1 MDECAR
7 FSDILSHP
15 FSAQLCAQLTA
26 LERVAR
32 CFDFP
37 FPMFSSLPSLF
48 TIPFRFLHGSS
59 FLLEKRDDSTTEGER
74 SGDKSTSDERGSAR
88 SLDRLLFQ
96 RKGWKGIVERGRE
109 KQEVGED
116 IEKHGQVEP
125 KGKIRAKRGGKS
137 RGEFGCAYDV
147 KHGPVIWRKFKA
159 LCQGNCIGV
168 SVPPY
173 APFPFFPLLYL
184 FFFFLSF
191 FFSGVCFSSRGERT
205 ERV

>member
-1 MDECAR
+1 
-7 FSDILSHP
+7 
-15 FSAQLCAQLTA
+15 
-26 LERVAR
+26 
-32 CFDFP
+32 
-37 FPMFSSLPSLF
+37 MFSSLPSLF

-173 APFPFFPLLYL
+173 APCRSPFFPLLYL
-184 FFFFLSF
+184 FFSF
-191 FFSGVCFSSRGERT
+191 FFSFSAGFVFHREARGLKGFN
-205 ERV
+205 

>member
-1 MDECAR
+1 
-7 FSDILSHP
+7 
-15 FSAQLCAQLTA
+15 
-26 LERVAR
+26 
-32 CFDFP
+32 
-37 FPMFSSLPSLF
+37 MFSSLPSLF

-173 APFPFFPLLYL
+173 ALFPFFSPSLS